1 MVVRSFL
8 GLCVL
13 AAAGGVALA
22 FVLNAWPDQSQD
34 PASPAAAAMPIAT
47 SEPELEAATTTPEPT
62 PEDSLAFAEEDNPL
76 PEEFDEWFFG
86 EESAEQ
92 DEFELDSDSELEA
105 LWELFLGG
113 WESWFQ

>member
-1 MVVRSFL
+1 MVRNFL

-22 FVLNAWPDQSQD
+22 FMLNALPDQSQD
-34 PASPAAAAMPIAT
+34 PASPAAAAVPIAS
-47 SEPELEAATTTPEPT
+47 SEPEVEAATAEPT
-62 PEDSLAFAEEDNPL
+62 PEDSLELAEEDDPL
-76 PEEFDEWFFG
+76 PEEFNEWFLG

-92 DEFELDSDSELEA
+92 DEFELYSDSELEA
-105 LWELFLGG
+105 LWEFFLRG